1 MLREQQVHMGRAV
14 TEAKRRKRQNTWTSS
29 NTQLE
34 LLPPNPANLSR
45 AETISRY
52 HTLKKQL
59 ALVDKSP
66 LLPNEAS
73 REARRHLL
81 RAQLKL
87 IGIEK
92 YQTASREGEAIGG
105 GFDSSQWVI
114 HILLQGEHELFARNR
129 PLIILDV
136 GAIAHRFPEQ
146 LDVGSNDK
154 GSAEIAGCAAVPL
167 HVTSID
173 LNPEDSEAG
182 KRVIR
187 VDFFEFAKAGLRG
200 GGGQYDMVCLSLC
213 VNFEGSAPRRGL
225 MMHLAARL
233 LNKGGLLFVVL
244 PRACVENSRY
254 FDEVLF
260 RKIVSATG
268 MDVVT
273 LKYSR
278 KLMQSVL
285 KRVGD
290 EQVNGNCWKL
300 LSKKKLVREGKNRN
314 NFTIC
319 LDEASLK
326 ECENETEEQTNA
338 GPSVEPIPKASEEAP
353 RDVLEEMRRRK
364 KRKRAKAK
372 GSRIEKPTN
381 ASNRRKKI
389 RRQKK
394 REHKISSGRA
404 ANVRTADE

>member
-1 MLREQQVHMGRAV
+1 M
-14 TEAKRRKRQNTWTSS
+14 TEAKRRKRKQKGLPS
-29 NTQLE
+29 NDTQLD
-34 LLPPNPANLSR
+34 LLPPNPASLSR
-45 AETISRY
+45 AETIPLY

-59 ALVDKSP
+59 ALVDKNP
-66 LLPNEAS
+66 QFPNEAS
-73 REARRHLL
+73 REARRQVL

-92 YQTASREGEAIGG
+92 YQKASREGEALGG

-114 HILLQGEHELFARNR
+114 QTLLQGKHELFTRNR

-136 GAIAHRFPEQ
+136 GAIAHRFPER
-146 LDVGSNDK
+146 LGVDHDDNGSTK
-154 GSAEIAGCAAVPL
+154 TAGCETVPL

-182 KRVIR
+182 KAVIK
-187 VDFFEFAKAGLRG
+187 VDFFEFAKTGLRG
-200 GGGQYDMVCLSLC
+200 GGGQYDVVCLSLC
-213 VNFEGSAPRRGL
+213 VNFEGSPTRRGL
-225 MMHLAARL
+225 MMQLAARL
-233 LNKGGLLFVVL
+233 LTKGGLLFVVL
-244 PRACVENSRY
+244 PRACLENSRY

-260 RKIVSATG
+260 RKIVKATG
-268 MDVVT
+268 MDVLT

-285 KRVGD
+285 MRVDD
-290 EQVNGNCWKL
+290 EQMGESCWRL
-300 LSKKKLVREGKNRN
+300 LSKRKLVREGKNRN

-319 LDEASLK
+319 LDEACVR
-326 ECENETEEQTNA
+326 EYENKLGEQTNA
-338 GPSVEPIPKASEEAP
+338 EPSTESITKASQAAP

-372 GSRIEKPTN
+372 RSRIEKPMNT
-381 ASNRRKKI
+381 SNHRKKV

-394 REHKISSGRA
+394 REHKISRERVANSPTPSG
-404 ANVRTADE
+404 